1 MLSRR
6 AGGRLTDMGLELT
19 FLGTGNAFAQS
30 RYWSSFLAN
39 GRYLF
44 DAPPTL
50 LAHLNRLGKSPGDI
64 EVVFIS
70 HFHAD
75 HFFGLP
81 FLFLEW
87 AELEPRTKDLTIV
100 GPPGITKRVE
110 SLTDLAFSNVFRKRD
125 RGFALKFIEAVDG
138 KSVEAAGCTFVA
150 RRVTHVSDLES
161 FAYRVECAEGTLA
174 YSGDTVMCDA
184 LVPLADKTDV
194 FVCECSCWGENC
206 GPHLNPKNIL
216 DLRAQISPETKFVL
230 THIGAGEAP
239 KAILDAGIIIADDLT
254 TLRIT

>member
-1 MLSRR
+1 
-6 AGGRLTDMGLELT
+6 MGLELT
-19 FLGTGNAFAQS
+19 FLGTGNAFAPT

-50 LAHLNRLGKSPGDI
+50 LPHLKRLGKSPGDI

-100 GPPGITKRVE
+100 GPPGIRAGGVADGPW
-110 SLTDLAFSNVFRKRD
+110 LQRLPQARPRLAGVFYRSGMARPAGRCRSW
-125 RGFALKFIEAVDG
+125 RGVAC
-138 KSVEAAGCTFVA
+138 AGP
-150 RRVTHVSDLES
+150 ES
-161 FAYRVECAEGTLA
+161 FAYSVECAEGSVAYYGDAIMCEALATLA
-174 YSGDTVMCDA
+174 NDA
-184 LVPLADKTDV
+184 DA
-194 FVCECSCWGENC
+194 FVCECSGWNSNN
-206 GPHLNPKNIL
+206 GPHLTPEDIL
-216 DLRAQISPETKFVL
+216 KLRAAVSPSTRFLL
-230 THIGAGEAP
+230 THVNAGAP
-239 KAILDAGIIIADDLT
+239 PQAIIDAGIVVAEDRR
-254 TLRIT
+254 RIRSGSSDGG